1 MGKKKGPPSI
11 DNALP
16 DTERERDIDPDIY
29 NGIARCAEL
38 MGVQMI
44 ESSFNILPAFFESE
58 DEGKLGIDVVE
69 VSSSF
74 DEPNRVA
81 TCIFEFENFK
91 KKGRRKVFTVK
102 DKFIVFYHIP
112 ADCDEFHAV
121 AFARRVGVIACY
133 PYFRSHVATTASLA
147 NAEMPILPTLAK
159 MPVRQKEVK
168 KEKSDE

>member
-1 MGKKKGPPSI
+1 MARKKGPLAI

-16 DTERERDIDPDIY
+16 DTAREKEIEPDIY

-38 MGVQMI
+38 MGVQLI
-44 ESSFNILPAFFESE
+44 ESSFNILPAFFDGE
-58 DEGKLGIDVVE
+58 DEGKLGIEVVE
-69 VSSSF
+69 VSGSF
-74 DEPNRVA
+74 DEGSRVA

-112 ADCDEFHAV
+112 IDCDEFHAV

-133 PYFRSHVATTASLA
+133 PYFRAHVATTASLA
-147 NAEMPILPTLAK
+147 NAEMPIMPTLAK
-159 MPVRQKEVK
+159 MPVKQRESR
-168 KEKSDE
+168 KEKDNG